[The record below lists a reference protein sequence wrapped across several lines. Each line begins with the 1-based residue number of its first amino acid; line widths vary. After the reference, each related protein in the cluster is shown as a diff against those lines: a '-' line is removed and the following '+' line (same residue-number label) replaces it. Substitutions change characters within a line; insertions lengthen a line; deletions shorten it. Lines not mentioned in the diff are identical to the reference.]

1 MGEEYIPTGV
11 DEYIKFMKWVLNAD
25 PISSLQIAAVKNMN
39 PASRYIIMRG
49 IEFLEALQQAKVECK
64 GRKNREAC
72 VKEVTE
78 ARTGVDYETLMNGLK
93 NLSTIATY
101 LRSLSPNAQYLV
113 SRVTKYILL
122 GERRTVNYE
131 IGGWLGNK
139 GIEFSRLGRRG
150 KGSEEEEE

>member
-1 MGEEYIPTGV
+1 MGEEFIPTGV

-25 PISSLQIAAVKNMN
+25 PISSLQIAAVKSMN
-39 PASRYIIMRG
+39 PAMRYLVMRG
-49 IEFLEALQQAKVECK
+49 IEFLEAYQQAKVECK
-64 GRKNREAC
+64 GRKNRDAC

-78 ARTGVDYETLMNGLK
+78 LRTGVDFGTVMNGLK

-131 IGGWLGNK
+131 IGGWVGGNR
-139 GIEFSRLGRRG
+139 GIEFSRIGRR
-150 KGSEEEEE
+150 SEADED